1 MVQGSLLEETSSAHE
16 AVCEYLHGDGEALEP
31 EDDCDE
37 GEHQPLAGHEGDD
50 REPATKGQRAGVVS
64 RFLADA
70 IDLLVIVATL
80 VGVYF
85 AVSGARFL
93 LHPRQFSWPEPS
105 ALYLGTLGWIL
116 LIVYLTIGWASTGR
130 TWGKSVLGLRV
141 VSSRDVGLPLWRA
154 FVRAVLCALFPIGL
168 FWSAVSTRNES
179 VQDLL
184 VRTTVVYDWGLK
196 LPRLE

>member
-1 MVQGSLLEETSSAHE
+1 MSASAP
-16 AVCEYLHGDGEALEP
+16 AVA
-31 EDDCDE
+31 
-37 GEHQPLAGHEGDD
+37 
-50 REPATKGQRAGVVS
+50 RELQGQRAGVVS

-70 IDLLVIVATL
+70 IDLLVIVAAM

-141 VSSRDVGLPLWRA
+141 VSSRDIGLPLWRA
-154 FVRAVLCALFPIGL
+154 FVRAFLCALFPIGL

>member
-1 MVQGSLLEETSSAHE
+1 VSVSAPVV
-16 AVCEYLHGDGEALEP
+16 ARGM
-31 EDDCDE
+31 
-37 GEHQPLAGHEGDD
+37 Q
-50 REPATKGQRAGVVS
+50 GQRAGVVS

-70 IDLLVIVATL
+70 IDLVVIVAAV
-80 VGVYF
+80 VGFYF
-85 AVSGARFL
+85 AVSAARFL
-93 LHPRQFSWPEPS
+93 LNPRKFSWPEAS

-130 TWGKSVLGLRV
+130 TWGKNVLGLRV

-168 FWSAVSTRNES
+168 FWSAISSRNES

-184 VRTTVVYDWGLK
+184 VRTTVVYDWGPK
-196 LPRLE
+196 LPALQ